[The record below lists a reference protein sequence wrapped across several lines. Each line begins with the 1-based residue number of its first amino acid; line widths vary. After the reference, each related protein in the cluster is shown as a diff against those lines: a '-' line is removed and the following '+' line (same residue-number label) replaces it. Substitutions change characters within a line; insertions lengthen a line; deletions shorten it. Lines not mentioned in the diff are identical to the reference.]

1 MPGRGEVQGEVHRAG
16 RGGAGCG
23 THLVGVEAA
32 SVGRRAML
40 GGGVA
45 ASVACGGGLAVGRVP
60 LRPCGWR
67 VPGGRSGRGVAWCS

>member
-1 MPGRGEVQGEVHRAG
+1 MPGRGEGQGEGIG
-16 RGGAGCG
+16 RDGAGCG

-32 SVGRRAML
+32 SVGRCTIL